1 MIRLKKREFYEHV
14 IDRNRDNPKKMWK
27 EIKLVVGHGLG
38 DGGIDV
44 VEYHNNNYHATS
56 DIAEIFNT
64 YFINSIEEIVV
75 NSTYGIHYQN
85 LHTNA
90 NVVPLLEFKYITEE
104 DLNAIVKSIR
114 KNYSVDDVDM
124 QILLAGGITVRN
136 LLTTVINKSFEENT
150 VPNSWKVST
159 VNYCTKLIDYSHK

>member
-1 MIRLKKREFYEHV
+1 MSSPDSENELSNIPPNIIQLAANTTKNLLPEKSNERYEKV
-14 IDRNRDNPKKMWK
+14 YQQWTGVQQTI
-27 EIKLVVGHGLG
+27 
-38 DGGIDV
+38 
-44 VEYHNNNYHATS
+44 
-56 DIAEIFNT
+56 
-64 YFINSIEEIVV
+64 IEEIVV

-136 LLTTVINKSFEENT
+136 LLTTSNPKSFEENT

-159 VNYCTKLIDYSHK
+159 VTPVPKVINTNKVEE